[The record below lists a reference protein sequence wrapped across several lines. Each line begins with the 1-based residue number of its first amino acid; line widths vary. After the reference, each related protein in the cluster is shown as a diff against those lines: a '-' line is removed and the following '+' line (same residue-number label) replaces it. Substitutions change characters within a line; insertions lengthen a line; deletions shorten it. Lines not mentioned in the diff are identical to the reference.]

1 MGFQPIRKNV
11 TQQKRVVVGIDGGGS
26 RTRVLF
32 VAFDGTV
39 LTEMAG
45 GASNVRKKGVDGSAE
60 VIFDLIRKGA
70 EKAEIPHSAIVHVV
84 AGVAGAGRPSTKSE
98 LSAAISALA
107 QKQKFPIAQ
116 VTVETDARIALE
128 AAFPGAPVIALIA
141 GTGSIALHRTEDHQ
155 IHRVGGWGSVIGDEG
170 SGYAIARDACGA
182 VMRHHDG
189 RLEKTILTEKALA
202 HFGAGEVEDLVPLL
216 HSDKTD
222 LAAFAE
228 KVFEA
233 VTERDRVARQILL
246 KHAAELV
253 EHVRV
258 LTLAHPP
265 KHKLPVCPMGGLLE
279 QENEY
284 SKLVREKLIAS
295 LPQIVVQK
303 PKFPAAFGAAI
314 LGLNAFR

>member
-1 MGFQPIRKNV
+1 MTQP
-11 TQQKRVVVGIDGGGS
+11 KRVVVGVDGGGS
-26 RTRVLF
+26 KTRVLF
-32 VAFDGTV
+32 VGFDGTV
-39 LTEMAG
+39 LAETAG
-45 GASNVRKKGVDGSAE
+45 GASNVRKKGVEESAE
-60 VIFDLIRKGA
+60 VIFDLVRKGA
-70 EKAEIPHSAIVHVV
+70 EKAEIPHSAIVQLV

-107 QKQKFPIAQ
+107 QKQKFPIAR

-141 GTGSIALHRTEDHQ
+141 GTGSIALYRTDDLR
-155 IHRVGGWGSVIGDEG
+155 IHRVGGWGGIIGDEG

-182 VMRHHDG
+182 VMRQHDG
-189 RLEKTILTEKALA
+189 RQERTILTEKALS
-202 HFGAGEVEDLVPLL
+202 HFGAGEVEDLIPIL
-216 HSDKTD
+216 HSEKTD
-222 LAAFAE
+222 LAAFAG

-284 SKLVREKLIAS
+284 SKLVREKLVAS